1 MKTIAI
7 SLQKGGGGKTTLAV
21 SLPVELARESG
32 SVVLV
37 DADPQGNTSSW
48 IGPDLLD
55 FELADVLTAKKE
67 DQPDTLQKAVLK
79 TGIPGLF
86 LLPTA
91 GLGGNLKTYIYS
103 ETEMKQLANFKNLIR
118 ETARQGYRF
127 CVIDLSPAF
136 GYMERAA
143 FIPADEIIT
152 PIMPDP
158 FGMEGL
164 EIFTDNLA
172 HLKDEIEAVG
182 MGRMGAYNRLVIN
195 AVDHRLK
202 LHDEIIEDVKKAA
215 KQKAYFIPVDQA
227 FRRAQIA
234 SHPIQAGDAKGDT
247 LAEISRLASEL
258 AMEA

>member
-7 SLQKGGGGKTTLAV
+7 GIQKGGTGKTTIAV
-21 SLPVELARESG
+21 SLAAELAKHG
-32 SVVLV
+32 STLLV
-37 DADPQGNTSSW
+37 DADPQGNATSW
-48 IGPDLLD
+48 LWNETLKA
-55 FELADVLTAKKE
+55 ELAGVFSGSVDMRAAVVPTA
-67 DQPDTLQKAVLK
+67 T
-79 TGIPGLF
+79 PGLF

-118 ETARQGYRF
+118 EVKQQGYNY

-143 FIPADEIIT
+143 YISADEIIT

-234 SHPIQAGDAKGDT
+234 YHPIQAEDAKGET
-247 LAEISRLASEL
+247 LTEISRLATEL
-258 AMEA
+258 VMEV